1 MKSTRLFFTILIV
14 AFVVLLLTFI
24 ISGVPKRGGLSTIT
38 LQPSEVDYSNWELP
52 YGAKTRLGKGK
63 VNDIKVSPDNTRFA
77 VATTIGVWMHDANT
91 GKEIALFKGER
102 EDIKDIAFSADGK
115 MLTGASSAGAIL
127 RWKIDTGELV
137 GIIPMEKDQ
146 RFHAAHFSENGT
158 VLVTTDLLSKG
169 DGIIEK
175 VYVKSL
181 EENSTEMPTVK
192 KIDMDFKEEDIDGI
206 VISPD
211 GHFLA
216 TSYYE
221 RKKDDRINVWKTDTG
236 EHLLTLTSHKQR
248 LLSDLA
254 FSHDGKSLA
263 SCDNYS
269 IKIWDIDTTTHRA
282 TFKEIAGFNTLIYS
296 PNSKLLAGGGDN
308 GVISLWNATQNQQ
321 GLRGIIG
328 NYYPMLEL
336 KGHKDEITALAFSP
350 NGELL
355 LSASEDNTIR
365 GWETSTGSL
374 QFICTGYIDEI
385 SGIAAS
391 ADENT
396 IISVSNL
403 QPQIQHWNVDI
414 GHQKSV
420 SYLKG
425 YVTHETISP
434 NASILAMKDAFG
446 KDIRLLDINKNR
458 YRGIIKKHGYPKNRS
473 RLLLVFSPEEKML
486 AITSK
491 NNQIGTIQL
500 WDITDPP
507 QSFLERHVTKSNV
520 NRPRH
525 KLTGHKDIVDALTF
539 SPNGRLLASG
549 GESKQINLW
558 NVDTGDLKF
567 TLTGHNISTNALAF
581 SPDGKILA
589 SSSYGTIY
597 LWDLTNRMLLR
608 KCQTEKGN
616 YVILFSPDSKTL
628 VVAGWDSFQL
638 YDVQTCQLLS
648 THTGHSSW
656 LHKITDMV
664 FIERGKTLV
673 SACEDGTIVLWDWD
687 KISQRNP

>member
-1 MKSTRLFFTILIV
+1 M
-14 AFVVLLLTFI
+14 
-24 ISGVPKRGGLSTIT
+24 PKRGGLSTIT

-52 YGAKTRLGKGK
+52 YGAKARLGKGK
-63 VNDIKVSPDNTRFA
+63 VNDIKFSPDGTRFA
-77 VATTIGVWMHDANT
+77 VATTIGIWMHDANT

-102 EDIKDIAFSADGK
+102 QNIKNIAFSTDGK
-115 MLTGASSAGAIL
+115 LLTGANATGEIA
-127 RWKIDTGELV
+127 RWNANTGELI
-137 GIIPMEKDQ
+137 GIIPKEKRQ
-146 RFHAAHFSENGT
+146 SFHSAHFSEDGT
-158 VLVTTDLLSKG
+158 ILVTTDLLSKG

-181 EENSTEMPTVK
+181 EENATEIPTVK

-211 GHFLA
+211 GRFLA

-263 SCDNYS
+263 SCDRYS
-269 IKIWDIDTTTHRA
+269 IKIWDIDTTIHRA
-282 TFKEIAGFNTLIYS
+282 TFSDVSGFNTLIFS
-296 PNSKLLAGGGDN
+296 PNGKLLAGGGDK

-321 GLRGIIG
+321 GLRGFIG
-328 NYYPMLEL
+328 KYYPTLEL

-350 NGELL
+350 DGELL

-365 GWETSTGSL
+365 GWETSTGNL

-391 ADENT
+391 IDENT
-396 IISVSNL
+396 IISLTNFHS
-403 QPQIQHWNVDI
+403 QIQHWNVDT

-425 YVTHETISP
+425 YVTDETISP

-458 YRGIIKKHGYPKNRS
+458 YHGSIKKHGYPKNRS
-473 RLLLVFSPEEKML
+473 RLLFEFSPDEKML

-507 QSFLERHVTKSNV
+507 QSFLERHVTKSNT
-520 NRPRH
+520 NRPIYT
-525 KLTGHKDIVDALTF
+525 LNGHENEVDALTF
-539 SPNGRLLASG
+539 SHSGKLLASG
-549 GESKQINLW
+549 GKSKQINLW

-567 TLTGHNISTNALAF
+567 TLTGHNRHTNALTF

-589 SSSYGTIY
+589 SSSYGTVY
-597 LWDLTNRMLLR
+597 LWDLTNHMLLR
-608 KCQTEKGN
+608 KCKTDVGN
-616 YVILFSPDSKTL
+616 YVILFSPDSKIL
-628 VVAGWDSFQL
+628 VVGEWDKFQL

-656 LHKITDMV
+656 LYQITDMV
-664 FIERGKTLV
+664 FIDGGKTLA

-687 KISQRNP
+687 KISRRNP